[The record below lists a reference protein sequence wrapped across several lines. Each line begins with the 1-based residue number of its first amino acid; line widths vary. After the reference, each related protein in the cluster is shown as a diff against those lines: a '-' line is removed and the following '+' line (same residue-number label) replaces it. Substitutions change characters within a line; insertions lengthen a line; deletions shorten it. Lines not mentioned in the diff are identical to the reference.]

1 MANFL
6 PIPPTNAVSDPQARA
21 ALDAL
26 SQNIQIAIN
35 TFATKASVTA
45 SSTAV
50 STTVGNTY
58 GNISSSVNMPPLA
71 AAYTRARLTQDLETG
86 AASII
91 SNGNTSDNIMKT
103 GLNYILFQN
112 KNAIPLGSTGAYT
125 GTVRTALGLLST
137 GIVGGYNDPSTGNWV
152 SSITIDTATGNLNV
166 LGTIKANSIIQVGA
180 YLGTDTVST
189 VLGNITTA
197 NSTANSALSTAN
209 TAITNA
215 NTAIASAASKLS
227 KSASDILSGTINFSG
242 AGGFATGSISI
253 NSSGVASGSGVALTS
268 KGIVG
273 LNSGTPTFSIN
284 ATTGAASFS
293 GDITGSN
300 GTFTGTLNAVGG
312 TFTGSLVAASG
323 TFTGDITSSGHFSLS
338 GTGFIYGGSSSANT
352 VAYINGSS
360 TIYGLVVDG
369 GGLFSTAI
377 KAYTTA
383 GGVSVYGVTAGGI
396 GLSAYDSA
404 AGIAINATSVSG
416 TALAISGF
424 FNHNG
429 VRIATPPNSNTYF
442 LAGDGSWYP
451 ISGITAGVSSFNTRV
466 GAVTLS
472 SGDVTGALGYTPYD
486 SSNPSGY
493 VTTSTSSLSNY
504 STTSTTLAYIAGYS
518 SQFNANSGAAT
529 ASTSQ
534 INLYGSTSTGIA
546 GAYVGTSGSGNT
558 VTFTVQVSSPSD
570 IRLKEEITN
579 SDLGL
584 SFVKQLRPVSY
595 KLKSDPKHQKG
606 YGFIADEVEKL
617 VELGSSLVYEDPN
630 WQVEDQIGFKT
641 IHYPSYIAVLT
652 KAIQE
657 LDIKVTLLESKNA

>member
-58 GNISSSVNMPPLA
+58 GNINSSVNMPPLA
-71 AAYTRARLTQDLETG
+71 PAYTRARLTQDLETG

-180 YLGTDTVST
+180 YLGSDTVST
-189 VLGNITTA
+189 VLGNI
-197 NSTANSALSTAN
+197 STANSN
-209 TAITNA
+209 
-215 NTAIASAASKLS
+215 ASAAIAAAATKLN
-227 KSASDILSGTINFSG
+227 KSASDVLSGTINLTG
-242 AGGFATGSISI
+242 AGAFATGSISV
-253 NSSGVASGSGVALTS
+253 NSSGVASGSGVAITS
-268 KGIVG
+268 RGIVG
-273 LNSGTPTFSIN
+273 LNSGTPTFSID
-284 ATTGAASFS
+284 ATTGAAIFK
-293 GDITGSN
+293 GDITG
-300 GTFTGTLNAVGG
+300 
-312 TFTGSLVAASG
+312 ASG
-323 TFTGDITSSGHFSLS
+323 TFSGDITSSGHFSLS
-338 GTGFIYGGSSSANT
+338 GTGFIYGGSSSSNT

-377 KAYTTA
+377 KAYTTS

-416 TALAISGF
+416 TALYISGF

-472 SGDVTGALGYTPYD
+472 SGDVTGALGFTPV
-486 SSNPSGY
+486 SSSGSVAYASSAGSASTYSGSITQSQLIGSAPSSSYFLSGGGWTPVSVVNSLNGLTGY
-493 VTTSTSSLSNY
+493 L
-504 STTSTTLAYIAGYS
+504 TL
-518 SQFNANSGAAT
+518 T
-529 ASTSQ
+529 ASFPGVGISSSGTNINIYQ
-534 INLYGSTSTGIA
+534 I
-546 GAYVGTSGSGNT
+546 
-558 VTFTVQVSSPSD
+558 SD
-570 IRLKEEITN
+570 RSLKTN
-579 SDLGL
+579 IQPIDLGL
-584 SFVKQLRPVSY
+584 EFVRSLKPVTY
-595 KLKSDPKHQKG
+595 NWNTTLMTFDKLM
-606 YGFIADEVEKL
+606 YGFIADDVMVATGGKE
-617 VELGSSLVYEDPN
+617 SSIVYTHADEA
-630 WQVEDQIGFKT
+630 GLLKGLK
-641 IHYPSYIAVLT
+641 AVGTEGIVAALT
-652 KAIQE
+652 KAVQE
-657 LDIKVTLLESKNA
+657 LDIKVTLLENKNA